1 MSVDVFID
9 TNVLIDV
16 LAKREPFYA
25 DSAAVW
31 TLTEQGRIKGFIS
44 VISFNNIYYVVR
56 KLRTRRVADRMMLL
70 LRDTFTAV
78 PLDQQILDQAID
90 AGFKD
95 LEDAIQYFSAVRAG
109 AACIVSRDAGA
120 FPQADLPVLTP
131 GELLTTDR
139 FETS

>member
-1 MSVDVFID
+1 VSVDVFID
-9 TNVLIDV
+9 TNVLMDV

-25 DSAAVW
+25 DSARLW
-31 TLTEQGRIKGFIS
+31 TLAEQGRIKGLIS

-70 LRDTFTAV
+70 LRDTFKAV
-78 PLDQQILDQAID
+78 PLDKQILDQAID

-95 LEDAIQYFSAVRAG
+95 LDDAIQYFSAIRAG

-120 FPQADLPVLTP
+120 FPRSDLPVLTP

>member
-1 MSVDVFID
+1 VSVDVFID

-31 TLTEQGRIKGFIS
+31 TLAEQGRIRGFIS

-78 PLDQQILDQAID
+78 ALDQQILDQAID
-90 AGFKD
+90 AGLKN

-120 FPQADLPVLTP
+120 FPRSALPVLTP

-139 FETS
+139 FEAS

>member
-1 MSVDVFID
+1 MSMNVLID

-25 DSAAVW
+25 DSVRVW
-31 TLTEQGRIKGFIS
+31 TLAEQGRIKGLIS

-56 KLRTRRVADRMMLL
+56 RLRARQAANRMMVL
-70 LRDTFTAV
+70 LRDTFSPI

-90 AGFKD
+90 SGFKD

-109 AACIVSRDAGA
+109 ADCIVSRDAGA
-120 FPQADLPVLTP
+120 FPQSDLPVLTP
-131 GELLTTDR
+131 AELLTAGS
-139 FETS
+139 F